1 MFSIGET
8 ILRDSEIS
16 IVYVVKNED
25 KLYKISKLFEQLYP
39 DINYVN
45 IPAWDC
51 LPYDSLSPSTRVS
64 GERINS
70 FLKII
75 DKNNPVR
82 LVIITVN
89 ALIQKN
95 IPLKYFPNNIRKL
108 TIGAEIN
115 LSSFVKNAI
124 DTGYRRTG
132 NVMDIGEITVRGGIV
147 DIYSPNYMDPIRID
161 FFGDEIEELKFFDP
175 LTQLTKVSI
184 NNVTVLPISEILLN
198 TDNIDLFKYNYRK
211 TFGSNASQD
220 EFFQSISEGIH
231 YPGLEHWASLFY
243 PKLESI
249 FDILDDNFSYIF
261 DNSFDDYCEMRFDD
275 IKDYFNTRDIA
286 FKEAIKNKNV
296 TDCYKPV
303 CSSELYLNETQLN
316 NFISNKLSI
325 KISPFRNPKIDSNL
339 EGKNVPNF
347 WLNKKVKS
355 TDLFED
361 LISFINNK
369 IEQDYKIIIA
379 CKSNGS
385 RKLFS
390 EQLNKYGI
398 YNLDLDNSWHIKEFS
413 SNKKISLLIGNL
425 EKGFE
430 IDANIIISET
440 DVFGKKYSRIN
451 KSKKLEIALEEAES
465 FTVGDY
471 LVHLEYGVGRYN
483 GLKVVDINNVKHD
496 CLELEYLS
504 KDKLLVPVQ
513 NINLLSKFSSKNS
526 EALLDKLGS
535 KTWSNKKR
543 KVKEKIRDIA
553 ENLVRVASERKL
565 GKAIKL
571 TCNTNDY
578 DDFVSKFEYY
588 ETDDQLDAIKDV
600 LKDINSERPMD
611 RLVCG
616 DVGFGKTEIA
626 VRAAFKAVCSNKQ
639 VLILVPTTIL
649 AFQHFKT
656 FKKRLQNFPVS
667 VDYLSRFRT
676 SKDKKRI
683 VDELV
688 SGSIDILIGTHSV
701 LSNKVK
707 FKDLGLLIVDEEQK
721 FGVTLKEKIKKRKL
735 NLDCL
740 TLTATP
746 IPRTLHFSLIGVRD
760 ISIIRTAPPNRQPV
774 HTEVIQFNEN
784 EIRDTIT
791 NEMSRF
797 GQTFFVHNRVEN
809 IYEIA
814 NIIQKLVPNA
824 KVAVAHGQQKGD
836 MLEKTVL
843 NFIDG
848 RFDVLVSTNIIES
861 GLDIPN
867 ANTIIINQAHMF
879 GLSDLHQMR
888 GRVGR
893 SNRKAFCRLLVPR
906 LSNLNP
912 DAKKRLIA
920 LEEFSNLGDG
930 LNIALKDLDIRGAG
944 NLLGGEQS
952 GFINDLGFD
961 TYNKILDEALKE
973 VDKPTDFKQNKL
985 NKVINNH
992 SCLVDV
998 YEKAFIPKDY
1008 ISNSNERLRVYGF
1021 LEEKSKLGLYKE
1033 ILSNLKDRFGALPDQ
1048 VLKLI
1053 GVMKIKKIGSYF
1065 GLDKIIIKKNK
1076 VKFLYF
1082 NNSNKSSLEQEGFLS
1097 ILNYL
1102 NKFGFKTSVVEKKD
1116 QLIINALGPSS
1127 INKTLDFLKKI
1138 KK

>member
-1 MFSIGET
+1 MSISEITSKYKDDLKVLEVSSRINNNKHGVFFSGLSGNLDVILPLSVSQKDKSSHCFILSDKEKALVFYSNLCNFLNKNKVYFFPFSFLSPYDEDLLNNANVVMRTEAIQAVVSRKKEKIYIVTYPEGLFEKFPSEKFQNKLSLSIERTQKLNIKSFRNTLLDRGFSLEDFIAQPGDLAIRGNIIDVFSFSYKNPIRIEMDGDFVEKIKVFDVESQLTKKEVESVVVVSNLQSNEESKEYLSLFGFFDSNWCVWSDGVSLSANIINENYLKSIGLFKKSQKKSNVLLKLPPEKIFLDKDSFLNEIHSFKVIET
-8 ILRDSEIS
+8 QNKTIKTSKKIHFNSTPQPSFNKNLSLLADDLKDLEEKGYTLNISFQSEEQILRLTSYFESIGLTTKIKMLTTKLSEGFVDHENKVVFYTDHQIFNRYYKHS
-16 IVYVVKNED
+16 FQPKVVKKQKNPINDRSELNTGDYVVHIDHGVGRFVGLE
-25 KLYKISKLFEQLYP
+25 KIKSKEIEYEVL
-39 DINYVN
+39 
-45 IPAWDC
+45 
-51 LPYDSLSPSTRVS
+51 RVVY
-64 GERINS
+64 
-70 FLKII
+70 
-75 DKNNPVR
+75 KNNDV
-82 LVIITVN
+82 VYINVN
-89 ALIQKN
+89 SLHKIARYSGADST
-95 IPLKYFPNNIRKL
+95 PKL
-108 TIGAEIN
+108 NN
-115 LSSFVKNAI
+115 LSSNDWDKKKKKI
-124 DTGYRRTG
+124 KSRL
-132 NVMDIGEITVRGGIV
+132 V
-147 DIYSPNYMDPIRID
+147 DI
-161 FFGDEIEELKFFDP
+161 
-175 LTQLTKVSI
+175 
-184 NNVTVLPISEILLN
+184 
-198 TDNIDLFKYNYRK
+198 
-211 TFGSNASQD
+211 A
-220 EFFQSISEGIH
+220 
-231 YPGLEHWASLFY
+231 
-243 PKLESI
+243 
-249 FDILDDNFSYIF
+249 
-261 DNSFDDYCEMRFDD
+261 
-275 IKDYFNTRDIA
+275 
-286 FKEAIKNKNV
+286 
-296 TDCYKPV
+296 
-303 CSSELYLNETQLN
+303 
-316 NFISNKLSI
+316 
-325 KISPFRNPKIDSNL
+325 
-339 EGKNVPNF
+339 
-347 WLNKKVKS
+347 
-355 TDLFED
+355 ED
-361 LISFINNK
+361 LINLYLKRREVVGFSFQK
-369 IEQDYKIIIA
+369 D
-379 CKSNGS
+379 S
-385 RKLFS
+385 
-390 EQLNKYGI
+390 
-398 YNLDLDNSWHIKEFS
+398 
-413 SNKKISLLIGNL
+413 
-425 EKGFE
+425 
-430 IDANIIISET
+430 
-440 DVFGKKYSRIN
+440 
-451 KSKKLEIALEEAES
+451 
-465 FTVGDY
+465 Y
-471 LVHLEYGVGRYN
+471 LQ
-483 GLKVVDINNVKHD
+483 I
-496 CLELEYLS
+496 ELE
-504 KDKLLVPVQ
+504 
-513 NINLLSKFSSKNS
+513 SS
-526 EALLDKLGS
+526 
-535 KTWSNKKR
+535 
-543 KVKEKIRDIA
+543 
-553 ENLVRVASERKL
+553 
-565 GKAIKL
+565 
-571 TCNTNDY
+571 
-578 DDFVSKFEYY
+578 FVYQD
-588 ETDDQLDAIKDV
+588 TPDQLKTTEDVKKDMEG
-600 LKDINSERPMD
+600 SFPMD

-893 SNRKAFCRLLVPR
+893 SNRKAFCHLLVPR

-973 VDKPTDFKQNKL
+973 VDKPMDFKQNKL

-1008 ISNSNERLRVYGF
+1008 ISNSNERLKVYGF

-1048 VLKLI
+1048 VLKLV

-1082 NNSNKSSLEQEGFLS
+1082 NNSNKSSLEQESFLS

>member
-1 MFSIGET
+1 MSISEITSKYKDDLKVLEVSSRINNNKHGVFFSGLSGNLDVILPLSVSQKDKSSHCFILSDKEKALVFYSNLCNFLNKNKVYFFPFSFLSPYDEDLLNNANVVMRTEAIQAVVSRKKEKIYIVTYPEGLFEKFPSEKFQNKLSLSIERTQKLNIKSFRNTLLDRGFSLEDFIAQPGDLAIRGNIIDVFSFSYKNPIRIEMDGDFVEKIKVFDVESQLTKKEVESVVVVSNLQSNEESKEYLSLFGFFDSNWCVWSDGVSLSANIINENYLKSIGLFKKSQKKSNVLLKLPPEKIFLDKDSFLNEIHSFKVIET
-8 ILRDSEIS
+8 QNKTIKTSKKIHFNSTPQPSFNKNLSLLADDLKDLEEKGYTLNISFQSEEQILRLTSYFESIGLTTKIKMLTTKLSEGFVDHENKVVFYTDHQIFNRYYKHS
-16 IVYVVKNED
+16 FQPKVVKKQKNPINDRSELNTGDYVVHIDHGVGRFVGLE
-25 KLYKISKLFEQLYP
+25 KIKSKEIEYEVL
-39 DINYVN
+39 
-45 IPAWDC
+45 
-51 LPYDSLSPSTRVS
+51 RVVY
-64 GERINS
+64 
-70 FLKII
+70 
-75 DKNNPVR
+75 KNNDV
-82 LVIITVN
+82 VYINVN
-89 ALIQKN
+89 SLHKIARYSGADST
-95 IPLKYFPNNIRKL
+95 PKL
-108 TIGAEIN
+108 NN
-115 LSSFVKNAI
+115 LSSNDWDKKKKKI
-124 DTGYRRTG
+124 KSRL
-132 NVMDIGEITVRGGIV
+132 V
-147 DIYSPNYMDPIRID
+147 DI
-161 FFGDEIEELKFFDP
+161 
-175 LTQLTKVSI
+175 
-184 NNVTVLPISEILLN
+184 
-198 TDNIDLFKYNYRK
+198 
-211 TFGSNASQD
+211 A
-220 EFFQSISEGIH
+220 
-231 YPGLEHWASLFY
+231 
-243 PKLESI
+243 
-249 FDILDDNFSYIF
+249 
-261 DNSFDDYCEMRFDD
+261 
-275 IKDYFNTRDIA
+275 
-286 FKEAIKNKNV
+286 
-296 TDCYKPV
+296 
-303 CSSELYLNETQLN
+303 
-316 NFISNKLSI
+316 
-325 KISPFRNPKIDSNL
+325 
-339 EGKNVPNF
+339 
-347 WLNKKVKS
+347 
-355 TDLFED
+355 ED
-361 LISFINNK
+361 LINLYLKRREVVGFSFQK
-369 IEQDYKIIIA
+369 D
-379 CKSNGS
+379 S
-385 RKLFS
+385 
-390 EQLNKYGI
+390 
-398 YNLDLDNSWHIKEFS
+398 
-413 SNKKISLLIGNL
+413 
-425 EKGFE
+425 
-430 IDANIIISET
+430 
-440 DVFGKKYSRIN
+440 
-451 KSKKLEIALEEAES
+451 
-465 FTVGDY
+465 Y
-471 LVHLEYGVGRYN
+471 LQ
-483 GLKVVDINNVKHD
+483 I
-496 CLELEYLS
+496 ELE
-504 KDKLLVPVQ
+504 
-513 NINLLSKFSSKNS
+513 SS
-526 EALLDKLGS
+526 
-535 KTWSNKKR
+535 
-543 KVKEKIRDIA
+543 
-553 ENLVRVASERKL
+553 
-565 GKAIKL
+565 
-571 TCNTNDY
+571 
-578 DDFVSKFEYY
+578 FVYQD
-588 ETDDQLDAIKDV
+588 TPDQLKTTEDVKKDMEG
-600 LKDINSERPMD
+600 SFPMD

-893 SNRKAFCRLLVPR
+893 SNRKAFCHLLVPR

-1008 ISNSNERLRVYGF
+1008 ISNSNERLKVYGF

-1033 ILSNLKDRFGALPDQ
+1033 ILSNLKDRFGVLPDQ
-1048 VLKLI
+1048 VLKLV

>member
-1 MFSIGET
+1 MSISEITSKYKDDLKVLEVSSRINNNKHGVFFSGLSGNLDVILPLSVSQKDKSSHCFILSDKEKALVFYSNLCNFLNKNKVYFFPFSFLSPYDEDLLNNANVVMRTEAIQAVVSRKKEKIYIVTYPEGLFEKFPSEKFQNKLSLSIERTQKLNIKSFRNTLLDRGFSLEDFIAQPGDLAIRGNIIDVFSFSYKNPIRIEMDGDFVEKIKVFDVESQLTKKEVESVVVVSNLQSNEESKEYLSLFGFFDSNWCVWSDGVSLSANIINENYLKSIGLFKKSQKKSNVLLKLPPEKIFLDKDSFLNEIHSFKVIET
-8 ILRDSEIS
+8 QNKTIKTSKKIHFNSTPQPSFNKNLSLLADDLKDLEEKGYTLNISFQSEEQILRLTSYFESIGLTTKIKMLTTKLSEGFVDHENKVVFYTDHQIFNRYYKHS
-16 IVYVVKNED
+16 FQPKVVKKQKNPINDRSELNTGDYVVHIDHGVGRFVGLE
-25 KLYKISKLFEQLYP
+25 KIKSKEIEYEVL
-39 DINYVN
+39 
-45 IPAWDC
+45 
-51 LPYDSLSPSTRVS
+51 RVVY
-64 GERINS
+64 
-70 FLKII
+70 
-75 DKNNPVR
+75 KNNDV
-82 LVIITVN
+82 VYINVN
-89 ALIQKN
+89 SLHKIARYSGADST
-95 IPLKYFPNNIRKL
+95 PKL
-108 TIGAEIN
+108 NN
-115 LSSFVKNAI
+115 LSSNDWDKKKKKI
-124 DTGYRRTG
+124 KSRL
-132 NVMDIGEITVRGGIV
+132 V
-147 DIYSPNYMDPIRID
+147 DI
-161 FFGDEIEELKFFDP
+161 
-175 LTQLTKVSI
+175 
-184 NNVTVLPISEILLN
+184 
-198 TDNIDLFKYNYRK
+198 
-211 TFGSNASQD
+211 A
-220 EFFQSISEGIH
+220 
-231 YPGLEHWASLFY
+231 
-243 PKLESI
+243 
-249 FDILDDNFSYIF
+249 
-261 DNSFDDYCEMRFDD
+261 
-275 IKDYFNTRDIA
+275 
-286 FKEAIKNKNV
+286 
-296 TDCYKPV
+296 
-303 CSSELYLNETQLN
+303 
-316 NFISNKLSI
+316 
-325 KISPFRNPKIDSNL
+325 
-339 EGKNVPNF
+339 
-347 WLNKKVKS
+347 
-355 TDLFED
+355 ED
-361 LISFINNK
+361 LINLYLKRREVVGFSFQK
-369 IEQDYKIIIA
+369 D
-379 CKSNGS
+379 S
-385 RKLFS
+385 
-390 EQLNKYGI
+390 
-398 YNLDLDNSWHIKEFS
+398 
-413 SNKKISLLIGNL
+413 
-425 EKGFE
+425 
-430 IDANIIISET
+430 
-440 DVFGKKYSRIN
+440 
-451 KSKKLEIALEEAES
+451 
-465 FTVGDY
+465 Y
-471 LVHLEYGVGRYN
+471 LQ
-483 GLKVVDINNVKHD
+483 I
-496 CLELEYLS
+496 ELE
-504 KDKLLVPVQ
+504 
-513 NINLLSKFSSKNS
+513 SS
-526 EALLDKLGS
+526 
-535 KTWSNKKR
+535 
-543 KVKEKIRDIA
+543 
-553 ENLVRVASERKL
+553 
-565 GKAIKL
+565 
-571 TCNTNDY
+571 
-578 DDFVSKFEYY
+578 FVYQD
-588 ETDDQLDAIKDV
+588 TPDQLKTTEDVKKDMEG
-600 LKDINSERPMD
+600 SFPMD

-973 VDKPTDFKQNKL
+973 VDKPMDFKQNKL

-1008 ISNSNERLRVYGF
+1008 ISNSNERLKVYGF

-1048 VLKLI
+1048 VLKLV